1 MPTYKQQ
8 EPQASPITPGK
19 HKVEIEGAELK
30 ISDRSGNEY
39 IRLKCRVKLP
49 DGTNGATIYD
59 NMVFSPKSAWKIDQ
73 VREALGF
80 AIVPHEEVSVEPED
94 LLGRTGTVI
103 VEHNDETGYHEIARW
118 VSAKEL
124 AEAKAIFNAPVKA
137 GTVRTVKDDGD
148 DIPF

>member
-1 MPTYKQQ
+1 MPSYKQQ
-8 EPQASPITPGK
+8 EPQAPQITPGK

-30 ISDRSGNEY
+30 ISKETGNEY

-49 DGTNGATIYD
+49 DGTNGGTIYD
-59 NMVFSPKSAWKIDQ
+59 NMVFVATAAWKIDQ

-80 AIVPHEEVSVEPED
+80 AIVPNETASVEPED
-94 LLGRTGTVI
+94 LLGRSGTVI
-103 VEHNDETGYHEIARW
+103 VEFKEKTGYHEIARW

-124 AEAKAIFNAPVKA
+124 AEAKAILNAPSKA
-137 GTVRTVKDDGD
+137 GSVRTVADGD

>member
-1 MPTYKQQ
+1 MPSYKQQ
-8 EPQASPITPGK
+8 EPQAPQITPGK

-30 ISDRSGNEY
+30 VSKNSGNEY

-49 DGTNGATIYD
+49 DGTNGGTIYD
-59 NMVFSPKSAWKIDQ
+59 NMVFVATAAWKIDQ

-80 AIVPHEEVSVEPED
+80 AIVPNETASVEPED
-94 LLGRTGTVI
+94 LLGRSGTVI
-103 VEHNDETGYHEIARW
+103 VEFNEETGYHEIARW

-124 AEAKAIFNAPVKA
+124 AEAKAILNAPPKA
-137 GTVRTVKDDGD
+137 GSVRTVADGD

>member
-8 EPQASPITPGK
+8 EPQAPQVNPGK
-19 HKVEIEGAELK
+19 HKIEIEGAEAK
-30 ISDRSGNEY
+30 VSNKTGNEY

-49 DGTNGATIYD
+49 DGTNGGTIYD
-59 NMVFSPKSAWKIDQ
+59 NMVFVAKAAWKIDQ

-80 AIVPHEEVSVEPED
+80 AIVPNETASVEPED
-94 LLGRTGTVI
+94 LLGRSGTVI
-103 VEHNDETGYHEIARW
+103 VEFNEETGYHEIARW

-124 AEAKAIFNAPVKA
+124 AEAKAILNAPSKA
-137 GTVRTVKDDGD
+137 GSVRTVADGD

>member
-8 EPQASPITPGK
+8 EPQAPQVTPGK
-19 HKVEIEGAELK
+19 HKVEIEGAEAK
-30 ISDRSGNEY
+30 VSNKTGNEY

-49 DGTNGATIYD
+49 DGTNGGTIYD
-59 NMVFSPKSAWKIDQ
+59 NMVFVAKAAWKIDQ

-80 AIVPHEEVSVEPED
+80 AIVPNETTSVEPED
-94 LLGRTGTVI
+94 LLGRSGTVI
-103 VEHNDETGYHEIARW
+103 VEFNEETGYHEIARW

-124 AEAKAIFNAPVKA
+124 AEAKAILNAPSKA
-137 GTVRTVKDDGD
+137 GSVRTVADGD

>member
-8 EPQASPITPGK
+8 EPQAPQITPGK

-30 ISDRSGNEY
+30 ISDRTGNEY

-49 DGTNGATIYD
+49 DGTNGGTIYD
-59 NMVFSPKSAWKIDQ
+59 NMVFVERAAWKIDQ

-80 AIVPHEEVSVEPED
+80 AIVPNETASVEPED
-94 LLGRTGTVI
+94 LLGRSGTVI

-124 AEAKAIFNAPVKA
+124 AEAKAILNAPSKA
-137 GTVRTVKDDGD
+137 GSVRTVADGD